1 LVSVEGIDA
10 RKWDQ
15 IQPVYQEF
23 LEREIDSA
31 EALEQWLLELGQ
43 FDAFVGE
50 TGSMLYVEMTC
61 DTENEEIKQAY
72 LDFVEQVQPELAKV
86 GDLLNRKLADS
97 PHADALDS
105 VEYNVLLRD
114 TRMDLA
120 LFREE
125 NIALGTELTKLG
137 QRYNEICGAMT
148 VDFDGEERT
157 MQQMGKYLQVN
168 DRDIRESAYRAVG
181 ERRFQD
187 SQEIDELF
195 DKMVGL
201 RHQIALNAGYENF
214 RDYTF
219 DAKHRFDY
227 TPDDCESFQNA
238 IEQICVPLMRDI
250 DEDRRAVLGLDALR
264 MWDMGHD
271 VKGRSPLQ
279 PFAEVEEMVA
289 GTSRMFHRLSPEL
302 GEFFDSLRDGTSL
315 DLDSRKGKAPGGYQ
329 LQRDHSRKPFIF
341 MNATGLQRDLET
353 MVHEAGHAFH
363 SIYAD
368 HLPLVDYRSAPI
380 EFCEVAAM
388 SMELLTHDFLDE
400 FYSPEDANRAVRE
413 HLEGIVSILAW
424 IATIDAFQHW
434 IYTNPG
440 HTKEERHHQWIE
452 LGERFGSIL
461 DWSEFEEW
469 RKVGWQRQLHLFSY
483 PFYYIEYGIAQLGAL
498 QLWLQYQKNPQTAL
512 DNYARSMRL
521 GGSRPLPE
529 LFEAGEMSFDLGST
543 TVEGLIDAVRTELD
557 QLPA

>member
-1 LVSVEGIDA
+1 MIYVEGIDA
-10 RKWDQ
+10 RNWDE
-15 IQPVYQEF
+15 IEPIYQGF
-23 LEREIDSA
+23 LERPIDSA
-31 EALEQWLLELGQ
+31 EELEVWLLELGQ
-43 FDAFVGE
+43 FDAFVSE

-61 DTENEEIKQAY
+61 DTENEKVKQAY
-72 LDFVEQVQPELAKV
+72 LDFVEKVQPELAKIS
-86 GDLLNRKLADS
+86 DLLNRKLAES
-97 PHADALDS
+97 PHADSLDS

-120 LFREE
+120 IFREE
-125 NIALGTELTKLG
+125 NIPLGTELTKLG

-148 VDFDGEERT
+148 VEFDGEEKT

-168 DRDIRESAYRAVG
+168 EREIRESAYSTVG
-181 ERRFQD
+181 KRRFQD
-187 SQEIDELF
+187 AEEIDELF
-195 DKMVGL
+195 DEMIAL
-201 RHQIALNAGYENF
+201 RHQVAQNAGYENF

-227 TPDDCESFQNA
+227 TPQDCQAFHNA
-238 IEQICVPLMRDI
+238 IEKICVPLMRDI
-250 DEDRRAVLGLDALR
+250 DEKRRSALGFKVLR

-271 VKGRSPLQ
+271 VQGRNPLQ
-279 PFAEVEEMVA
+279 PFSEVDEMVA
-289 GTSRMFHRLSPEL
+289 GTSRMFHRLSTEL
-302 GEFFDSLRDGTSL
+302 GEFFDSLRDGNSL

-400 FYSPEDANRAVRE
+400 FYSAEDASRAVRE
-413 HLEGIVSILAW
+413 HLEGIVSILSW

-434 IYTNPG
+434 IYTHPG
-440 HTKEERHHQWIE
+440 HSKEERHQQWLE
-452 LGERFGSIL
+452 LGDRFGSIL
-461 DWSEFEEW
+461 DWTGFEEW

-512 DNYARSMRL
+512 SNYAKSMRL

-529 LFEAGEMSFDLGST
+529 LFEAGQMSFDLGDST
-543 TVEGLIDAVRTELD
+543 VQGLIDAVRSELD

>member
-1 LVSVEGIDA
+1 MVSVEGLDA
-10 RKWDQ
+10 KQWDEL
-15 IQPVYQEF
+15 QPIYQEF
-23 LEREIDSA
+23 LDREIVSA
-31 EALEQWLLELGQ
+31 DALESWLLELGQ
-43 FDAFVGE
+43 FDAYVGE
-50 TGSMLYVEMTC
+50 TGSMLYVDMTC
-61 DTENEEIKQAY
+61 DTENEEVKQAY

-86 GDLLNRKLADS
+86 GDSLNRKLAES
-97 PHADALDS
+97 PYADELDS

-114 TRMDLA
+114 TRMGIA
-120 LFREE
+120 IFREE

-148 VDFDGEERT
+148 VQFDGEERT

-168 DRDIRESAYRAVG
+168 DREVRESAYRAVG

-187 SQEIDELF
+187 AEEIDELY
-195 DKMVGL
+195 DKMIAL
-201 RHQIALNAGYENF
+201 RHQVAQNAGYENF

-219 DAKHRFDY
+219 DSKRRFDY
-227 TPDDCESFQNA
+227 TPTDCEAFQTA
-238 IEQICVPLMRDI
+238 IEQICVPLMREI
-250 DEDRRAVLGLDALR
+250 DGERRDALGLKALR

-271 VKGRSPLQ
+271 VQGRNPLQ
-279 PFAEVEEMVA
+279 PFTEVEEMVA
-289 GTSRMFHRLSPEL
+289 GTSRMFHRLSSEL

-368 HLPLVDYRSAPI
+368 EIPLVDYRSAPI

-400 FYSPEDANRAVRE
+400 FYSSDDANRAVRE

-440 HTKEERHHQWIE
+440 HSKEERHQQWLN
-452 LGERFGSIL
+452 LGDRFGSIL
-461 DWSEFEEW
+461 DWTGFEDW

-512 DNYARSMRL
+512 DNYAKSMRL

-529 LFEAGEMSFDLGST
+529 LFEAGEMSFDLGNST
-543 TVEGLIDAVRTELD
+543 VQGLIDAVRAELD
-557 QLPA
+557 ELPA

>member
-1 LVSVEGIDA
+1 MVSVEGLDA
-10 RKWDQ
+10 RQWDEL
-15 IQPVYQEF
+15 QPIYQEF
-23 LEREIDSA
+23 LDREIVSA
-31 EALEQWLLELGQ
+31 EALESWLLELGR
-43 FDAFVGE
+43 FDAYVGE
-50 TGSMLYVEMTC
+50 TGSMLYVNMTC
-61 DTENEEIKQAY
+61 DTENEEVKQAY

-86 GDLLNRKLADS
+86 GDLLNRKLAES
-97 PHADALDS
+97 PYADELDS

-114 TRMDLA
+114 TRMGIA

-148 VDFDGEERT
+148 VQFDGEERT

-168 DRDIRESAYRAVG
+168 DREVRESAYRAVG

-187 SQEIDELF
+187 AEEIDELY
-195 DKMVGL
+195 DKMIAL
-201 RHQIALNAGYENF
+201 RHQVAKNAGYENF

-219 DAKHRFDY
+219 DSKRRFDY
-227 TPDDCESFQNA
+227 TPADCEAFQTA
-238 IEQICVPLMRDI
+238 IEEICVPLMREI
-250 DEDRRAVLGLDALR
+250 DGERRDALGLKELR

-271 VKGRSPLQ
+271 VQGRNPLQ
-279 PFAEVEEMVA
+279 PFTEVEEMVA

-315 DLDSRKGKAPGGYQ
+315 DLESRKGKAPGGYQ

-368 HLPLVDYRSAPI
+368 EIPLVDYRSAPI

-400 FYSPEDANRAVRE
+400 FYSSDDANRAVRE

-434 IYTNPG
+434 IYTNPR
-440 HTKEERHHQWIE
+440 HSKEERHQQWLD
-452 LGERFGSIL
+452 LGDRFGSNL
-461 DWSEFEEW
+461 DWTGFEEW

-498 QLWLQYQKNPQTAL
+498 QLWLQYRKNPQTAL
-512 DNYARSMRL
+512 DNYAKSMRL

-529 LFEAGEMSFDLGST
+529 LFQAGEMSFDLGNST
-543 TVEGLIDAVRTELD
+543 VQGLIDAVRAQLD
-557 QLPA
+557 ELPA

>member
-1 LVSVEGIDA
+1 MVSVEGLDA
-10 RKWDQ
+10 RKWDEL
-15 IQPVYQEF
+15 QPIYQEF
-23 LEREIDSA
+23 LDREIVSA
-31 EALEQWLLELGQ
+31 EALESWLLELGR
-43 FDAFVGE
+43 FDAYVGE
-50 TGSMLYVEMTC
+50 TGSMLYVDMTC
-61 DTENEEIKQAY
+61 DTENEEVKQAY

-86 GDLLNRKLADS
+86 GDLLNRKLAES
-97 PHADALDS
+97 PYADELDS
-105 VEYNVLLRD
+105 IEYNVLLRD
-114 TRMDLA
+114 TRMGIA

-148 VDFDGEERT
+148 VQFDGEERT

-168 DRDIRESAYRAVG
+168 DREVRESAYRTVG

-187 SQEIDELF
+187 SEEIDDLY
-195 DKMVGL
+195 DKMIEL
-201 RHQIALNAGYENF
+201 RHQVAQNAGYENF

-219 DAKHRFDY
+219 DSKRRFDY
-227 TPDDCESFQNA
+227 TPADCEAFQTA
-238 IEQICVPLMRDI
+238 IEQICVPLMREI
-250 DEDRRAVLGLDALR
+250 DGKRRDTLGLKALR

-271 VKGRSPLQ
+271 VQGRNPLQ
-279 PFAEVEEMVA
+279 PFTEVEEMVA

-302 GEFFDSLRDGTSL
+302 GEFFDTLRDGTSL

-368 HLPLVDYRSAPI
+368 EIPLVDYRSAPI

-400 FYSPEDANRAVRE
+400 FYSSDDANRAVRE

-440 HTKEERHHQWIE
+440 HSKEERHQQWLD
-452 LGERFGSIL
+452 LGDRFGSHL
-461 DWSEFEEW
+461 DWNGFEEW

-512 DNYARSMRL
+512 DNYAKSMRL

-529 LFEAGEMSFDLGST
+529 LFEAGEMSFDLGNST
-543 TVEGLIDAVRTELD
+543 VQGLIDAVRTELD
-557 QLPA
+557 ELPA

>member
-1 LVSVEGIDA
+1 LVSVEGLDA
-10 RKWDQ
+10 RQWDEL
-15 IQPVYQEF
+15 QPIYQEF
-23 LEREIDSA
+23 LDREIVSA
-31 EALEQWLLELGQ
+31 EALESWLLELGR
-43 FDAFVGE
+43 FDAYVGE
-50 TGSMLYVEMTC
+50 TGSMLYVDMTC
-61 DTENEEIKQAY
+61 DTENEEVKQAY

-86 GDLLNRKLADS
+86 GDLLNRKLAES
-97 PHADALDS
+97 PYADELDS

-114 TRMDLA
+114 TRMGIA

-148 VDFDGEERT
+148 VQFDGEERT

-168 DRDIRESAYRAVG
+168 DREVRESAYRAVG

-187 SQEIDELF
+187 AEEIDELY
-195 DKMVGL
+195 DKMIAL
-201 RHQIALNAGYENF
+201 RHQVAKNAGYENF

-219 DAKHRFDY
+219 DSKRRFDY
-227 TPDDCESFQNA
+227 TPADCEAFQTA
-238 IEQICVPLMRDI
+238 IEEICVPLMREI
-250 DEDRRAVLGLDALR
+250 DGERRDALGLKELR

-271 VKGRSPLQ
+271 VQGRNPLQ
-279 PFAEVEEMVA
+279 PFTEVEEMVA

-315 DLDSRKGKAPGGYQ
+315 DLESRKGKAPGGYQ

-368 HLPLVDYRSAPI
+368 EIPLVDYRSAPI

-400 FYSPEDANRAVRE
+400 FYSSDDANRAVRE

-434 IYTNPG
+434 IYTNPR
-440 HTKEERHHQWIE
+440 HSKEERHQQWLD
-452 LGERFGSIL
+452 LGDRFGSNL
-461 DWSEFEEW
+461 DWTGFEEW

-498 QLWLQYQKNPQTAL
+498 QLWLQYRKNPQTAL
-512 DNYARSMRL
+512 DNYAKSMRL

-529 LFEAGEMSFDLGST
+529 LFQAGKMSFDLGNST
-543 TVEGLIDAVRTELD
+543 VQGLIDAVRAQLD
-557 QLPA
+557 ELPA

>member
-1 LVSVEGIDA
+1 LVSVEGLDA
-10 RKWDQ
+10 KQWDEL
-15 IQPVYQEF
+15 QPIYQEF
-23 LEREIDSA
+23 LDREIVSA
-31 EALEQWLLELGQ
+31 DALESWLLELGQ
-43 FDAFVGE
+43 FDAYVGE
-50 TGSMLYVEMTC
+50 TGSMLYVDMTC
-61 DTENEEIKQAY
+61 DTENEEVKQAY

-86 GDLLNRKLADS
+86 GDSLNRKLAES
-97 PHADALDS
+97 PYADELDS

-114 TRMDLA
+114 TRMGIA
-120 LFREE
+120 IFREE

-148 VDFDGEERT
+148 VQFDGEERT

-168 DRDIRESAYRAVG
+168 DREVRESAYRAVG

-187 SQEIDELF
+187 AEEIDELY
-195 DKMVGL
+195 DKMIAL
-201 RHQIALNAGYENF
+201 RHQVAQNAGYENF

-219 DAKHRFDY
+219 DSKRRFDY
-227 TPDDCESFQNA
+227 TPTDCEAFQTA
-238 IEQICVPLMRDI
+238 IEQICVPLMREI
-250 DEDRRAVLGLDALR
+250 DGERRDALGLKALR

-271 VKGRSPLQ
+271 VQGRNPLQ
-279 PFAEVEEMVA
+279 PFTEVEEMVA
-289 GTSRMFHRLSPEL
+289 GTSRMFHRLSSEL

-368 HLPLVDYRSAPI
+368 EIPLVDYRSAPI

-400 FYSPEDANRAVRE
+400 FYSSDDANRAVRE

-440 HTKEERHHQWIE
+440 HSKEERHQQWLN
-452 LGERFGSIL
+452 LGDRFGSIL
-461 DWSEFEEW
+461 DWTGFEDW

-512 DNYARSMRL
+512 DNYAKSMRL

-529 LFEAGEMSFDLGST
+529 LFEAGEMSFDLGNST
-543 TVEGLIDAVRTELD
+543 VQGLIDAVRAELD
-557 QLPA
+557 ELPA

>member
-1 LVSVEGIDA
+1 MVSVEGLDA
-10 RKWDQ
+10 RKWDELEP
-15 IQPVYQEF
+15 IYQEF
-23 LEREIDSA
+23 LDREIVSA
-31 EALEQWLLELGQ
+31 EGLESWLLELGR
-43 FDAFVGE
+43 FDAYVGE
-50 TGSMLYVEMTC
+50 TGSMLYVDMTC
-61 DTENEEIKQAY
+61 DTENEEVKQAY

-86 GDLLNRKLADS
+86 GDLLNRKLAES
-97 PHADALDS
+97 PYADELDS
-105 VEYNVLLRD
+105 IEYNVLLRD
-114 TRMDLA
+114 TRMGIA

-148 VDFDGEERT
+148 VQFDGEERT

-168 DRDIRESAYRAVG
+168 DREVRESAYRTVG

-187 SQEIDELF
+187 AEEIDELY
-195 DKMVGL
+195 DKMIEL
-201 RHQIALNAGYENF
+201 RHQVAQNAGYENF

-219 DAKHRFDY
+219 DSKRRFDY
-227 TPDDCESFQNA
+227 TPADCEAFQTA
-238 IEQICVPLMRDI
+238 IEQICVPLMREI
-250 DEDRRAVLGLDALR
+250 DGKRRDTLGLKALR

-271 VKGRSPLQ
+271 VQGRNPLQ
-279 PFAEVEEMVA
+279 PFTEVEEMVA

-302 GEFFDSLRDGTSL
+302 GEFFDTLRDGTSL
-315 DLDSRKGKAPGGYQ
+315 DLNSRKGKAPGGYQ

-368 HLPLVDYRSAPI
+368 EIPLVDYRSAPI

-400 FYSPEDANRAVRE
+400 FYSSDDANRAVRE

-440 HTKEERHHQWIE
+440 HSKEERHQQWLD
-452 LGERFGSIL
+452 LGDRFGSHL
-461 DWSEFEEW
+461 DWNGFEEW

-498 QLWLQYQKNPQTAL
+498 QLWLQYQKNPQNAL
-512 DNYARSMRL
+512 DNYAKSMRL

-529 LFEAGEMSFDLGST
+529 LFEAGEMSFDLGNST
-543 TVEGLIDAVRTELD
+543 VQGLIDAVRTELD
-557 QLPA
+557 ELPA

>member
-1 LVSVEGIDA
+1 MVSVEGLDA
-10 RKWDQ
+10 RNWSD

-23 LEREIDSA
+23 LDREIDSA
-31 EALEQWLLELGQ
+31 ESLEQWLLELGQ

-86 GDLLNRKLADS
+86 GDLLNRKLAES
-97 PHADALDS
+97 PHADALDA

-148 VDFDGEERT
+148 VEFDGEERT
-157 MQQMGKYLQVN
+157 MQQMGKFLQVN
-168 DRDIRESAYRAVG
+168 DREVRESAYRAVG

-187 SQEIDELF
+187 AEEIDDLF
-195 DKMVGL
+195 DKMIGL

-227 TPDDCESFQNA
+227 TPDDCESFQTA

-250 DEDRRAVLGLDALR
+250 DEKRREALGLNALR

-440 HTKEERHHQWIE
+440 HTKEERHQQWLE
-452 LGERFGSIL
+452 LGDRFGSIL

-498 QLWLQYQKNPQTAL
+498 QLWLQYQKDPQTAL

-529 LFEAGEMSFDLGST
+529 LFEAGEMSFNLGSS
-543 TVEGLIDAVRTELD
+543 TVQGLIDAVRTELD